1 MSGKLFR
8 YARVSV
14 ASDADANNLENQRR
28 VLVDCE
34 QVFEDV
40 GSGASWNRPGLNRLK
55 ATLQPG
61 DCVKGVALDRLGRS
75 LTEVMDL
82 LGWLREKGVEII
94 SLRESIDQDSAM
106 GRAMLHLAIVF
117 AEMERDLARERTLAG
132 LERVKA
138 TGKHLGRRKGV
149 SRKRAEEITEHAP
162 ARRPLMGPHR
172 HDNRVALQQHPPDLH
187 LGPRR
192 DSADRLRSKDSRLI
206 RVWEVAPFMAPL
218 AAESNCEKIYVHMFG
233 LRARPRAGQRLH
245 PGILR
250 RSLAGTGLV

>member
-1 MSGKLFR
+1 MSIAITLPAAASRRRAMTGGQRKMSGKLFG

-14 ASDADANNLENQRR
+14 ASDADANNLHTHRW
-28 VLVDCE
+28 VPADCE

-55 ATLQPG
+55 AALQTG
-61 DCVKGVALDRLGRS
+61 DCVKVAALDRLGRS
-75 LTEVMDL
+75 LTEVLEL

-138 TGKHLGRRKGV
+138 TGKHLGRRKG
-149 SRKRAEEITEHAP
+149 SA
-162 ARRPLMGPHR
+162 GS
-172 HDNRVALQQHPPDLH
+172 
-187 LGPRR
+187 GPRR
-192 DSADRLRSKDSRLI
+192 YRTCASATASLG
-206 RVWEVAPFMAPL
+206 
-218 AAESNCEKIYVHMFG
+218 AAS
-233 LRARPRAGQRLH
+233 PR
-245 PGILR
+245 
-250 RSLAGTGLV
+250 